1 MPQKKKMPRSGQR
14 KLKRMQEVESVADQP
29 QAIGSDVTGYDVLTE
44 AMKSLLNQ
52 YPGLDGEYISFEDLE
67 DSGIAFSAD
76 NGALVYSE
84 KESVTAHVRQICRY
98 PFYIVYRA
106 GVTGEQVKLTVQTFL
121 DGIGKW
127 LCKEPVA
134 IDGTAYK
141 LTAYPKLSEGRIIK
155 KITRDNSYGLEPN
168 KDSVQDWVLPVTVE
182 YENEFDR

>member
-1 MPQKKKMPRSGQR
+1 MA
-14 KLKRMQEVESVADQP
+14 EQP
-29 QAIGSDVTGYDVLTE
+29 QPIGNDFTGYDVLTE
-44 AMKSLLNQ
+44 AMQNLLNQ
-52 YPGLDGEYISFEDLE
+52 YPGLDGEYITFEELQE
-67 DSGIAFSAD
+67 DGGIAFSAD

-98 PFYIVYRA
+98 PLYVVYRVGA
-106 GVTGEQVKLTVQTFL
+106 NSERVKMTAQTFL

-127 LCKEPVA
+127 LCKESVT

-168 KDSVQDWVLPVTVE
+168 KDSVQDWILPVTVE

>member
-1 MPQKKKMPRSGQR
+1 MA
-14 KLKRMQEVESVADQP
+14 EQP
-29 QAIGSDVTGYDVLTE
+29 QPIGNDATGYEVLTE

-52 YPGLDGEYISFEDLE
+52 YPDLDGEYISFEDLME

-98 PFYIVYRA
+98 PFYIVYRVGA
-106 GVTGEQVKLTVQTFL
+106 NSEQVKMTAQAFL
-121 DGIGKW
+121 DSIGKW
-127 LCKEPVA
+127 LCKEPVS
-134 IDGTAYK
+134 IDGINHK

-155 KITRDNSYGLEPN
+155 KITRNNSYGLEPN
-168 KDSVQDWVLPVTVE
+168 QDSVQDWVLPVTVE